1 MGVTL
6 DILVRNG
13 LSRVTSAG
21 PDLNDKE
28 RYCTLD
34 YSDGECRVKKQTFQG
49 SCGVVS

>member
-6 DILVRNG
+6 DILVRNA

-28 RYCTLD
+28 RD
-34 YSDGECRVKKQTFQG
+34 VHQTTVMANVG
-49 SCGVVS
+49 